1 MDTVVMPPLNPEP
14 GKCPQ
19 CGTPLAPG
27 ALAGLCPAC
36 LLQAG
41 AAADTVSQPPSP
53 PFQPP
58 TVEELAPLFPQLEII
73 SLIGKGGMGAVYKAR
88 QKELDR
94 VVALKILPPG
104 IGDTTAFSS
113 RFTREAKA
121 LARLSHPGIVTLF
134 EFGQVQ
140 RPVANPAAGDDR
152 LYFILMEYVDGVNLR
167 QLLNGKRIS
176 AREALAIVPQIC
188 DALQYAHDQGIVHR
202 DIKPENLLLDR
213 RGRVKVA
220 DFGLAKLVAGGDDAA
235 TGGTTAPVAADLT
248 GSGDIMGT
256 PQYMSPEQIKAP
268 GEVDHRADIYA
279 LGVVFYQMLTGE
291 LPGKRLEAPSKKVQ
305 VDVRLD
311 EVVLRALEK
320 NPNRRYAQASQIKE
334 DVETINGTPPR
345 PGAVPPLVTAAG
357 HPDTSEK
364 IILPAFLLAFFFGV
378 FGVHRFYVGKIGTG
392 FLQLFT
398 FGGFGIWAIIDWII
412 LLCKEFTDVKGK
424 KLRHWYHPANVA
436 ETSTQATSDKIIL
449 PAFLLA
455 TFVGFFGA
463 HRFYVG
469 KIGTG
474 FLHLFTLG
482 GFGIWTVTDW
492 ILILC
497 QEFTDGKGKKL
508 RDWVQPAAGG
518 ARPVNPGG
526 MNPPPPVA
534 GQSLHANSI
543 VTPPAILAPAVGLM
557 IVGALKLIAIPITLL
572 MLMVLPGW
580 LSFILGFGWAFWG
593 ISAGL
598 GLVLFRLLPTLVIL
612 YGGYQLY
619 RHRSRPWGIAAGI
632 LSLLSCSLLGFGV
645 GLWALIILGRQ
656 DLQPWFTAPPTPRPS
671 DLPPFAPAAAPAAA
685 PVAAPNGVGWGGGK
699 ILAAFLVVFIAIVLF
714 VGAVGLLAYRSFS
727 GAHTFAGSS
736 GEAAQRVITMT
747 YPLAADG
754 HFSVDNVNGQI
765 EVTGTDQNQVV
776 LKTTVHGRDQKLV
789 DGYNPE
795 VKATG
800 NSVVVSSPNIT
811 DNEGWFIGWVKLNHN
826 NSPHADYV
834 IQVPR
839 HARLDNIEN
848 VNGRITITGVLGDI
862 KAANVNGD
870 LKASGVAGNLNLSNV
885 NGRLVAD
892 FSELHDGQTV
902 SLDNVSGHIE
912 TFLPAAASATVAA
925 DTVNGK
931 ITSEFS
937 TLKPQSDGPVG
948 HNLNGTLNDGGA
960 RLKATTVN
968 GSIAFRHANPA
979 PADE

>member
-1 MDTVVMPPLNPEP
+1 MDTVKMPLPTPEP

-41 AAADTVSQPPSP
+41 AAADTVSQPPPP

-58 TVEELAPLFPQLEII
+58 TVAELAPLFPQLEII

-88 QKELDR
+88 QRELDR

-140 RPVANPAAGDDR
+140 RPVTNPAAAGDDR

-167 QLLNGKRIS
+167 QLLNGKRMS

-235 TGGTTAPVAADLT
+235 TGGTATPLSADLT

-291 LPGKRLEAPSKKVQ
+291 LPGKRIEAPSKKVQ

-334 DVETINGTPPR
+334 DVETISGTPAG
-345 PGAVPPLVTAAG
+345 PGQVPPLMTAAG

-364 IILPAFLLAFFFGV
+364 IILPAFLLAFFFG
-378 FGVHRFYVGKIGTG
+378 FLGVHRFYVGKIGTG
-392 FLQLFT
+392 CLQLFT
-398 FGGFGIWAIIDWII
+398 LGGLGIWTLIDWVI
-412 LLCKEFTDVKGK
+412 LLCKEFTDGKGK
-424 KLRHWYHPANVA
+424 KLRHWYHPSNVA
-436 ETSTQATSDKIIL
+436 ETSTKATSDKIIL

-455 TFVGFFGA
+455 TFLGFFGA

-474 FLHLFTLG
+474 FFQLFTLG

-508 RDWVQPAAGG
+508 RDWLHPAPGTPRPAAPAGG
-518 ARPVNPGG
+518 
-526 MNPPPPVA
+526 NPPPPVGGPA
-534 GQSLHANSI
+534 LHAHGI

-557 IVGALKLIAIPITLL
+557 IVGGLKLLAIPFAL
-572 MLMVLPGW
+572 MMMMALPGW
-580 LSFILGFGWAFWG
+580 LSGILGFGWSFWG
-593 ISAGL
+593 ISAGF
-598 GLVLFRLLPTLVIL
+598 GLVLFRLIPTLVIL
-612 YGGYQLY
+612 YGGYRLY
-619 RHRSRPWGIAAGI
+619 RYRSRPWGIAAGI

-645 GLWALIILGRQ
+645 GLWALIILGRAE
-656 DLQPWFTAPPTPRPS
+656 LQPWFNTRPAPRPA
-671 DLPPFAPAAAPAAA
+671 DLPPFPPADAAAASAAM
-685 PVAAPNGVGWGGGK
+685 PHSVGWGAGK
-699 ILAAFLVVFIAIVLF
+699 ILAAILVVLIVIVLF
-714 VGAVGLLAYRSFS
+714 IGATGLLAYRAFS
-727 GAHTFAGSS
+727 GSHTATGNSQDDAKR
-736 GEAAQRVITMT
+736 EITMT
-747 YPLAADG
+747 YPLAPDG

-765 EVTGTDQNQVV
+765 EVTGTDQNRVV
-776 LKTTVHGRDQKLV
+776 LKATVHGRDQKLV
-789 DGYNPE
+789 DAYNPE
-795 VKATG
+795 VRATA
-800 NSVVVSSPNIT
+800 NSVVIHSPNIT
-811 DNEGWFIGWVKLNHN
+811 ENAGWFIGWLKSTYN

-839 HARLDNIEN
+839 RAHLDNIDNVSGRTSIAGVTGDINASN
-848 VNGRITITGVLGDI
+848 VNGE
-862 KAANVNGD
+862 
-870 LKASGVAGNLNLSNV
+870 LKATGVAGNLKLSNV
-885 NGRLVAD
+885 NGHLIAD
-892 FSELHDGQTV
+892 FATLADGQEV
-902 SLDNVSGHIE
+902 SLDSVSGLIE
-912 TFLPAAASATVAA
+912 TFLPDTASVTVAA
-925 DTVNGK
+925 DTLNGR

-937 TLKPQSDGPVG
+937 DLVPQKDGVVG
-948 HNLNGTLNDGGA
+948 HNLNGTLNGGGA
-960 RLKATTVN
+960 RLKASAVN
-968 GSIAFRHANPA
+968 GAISIRRAK
-979 PADE
+979 

>member
-1 MDTVVMPPLNPEP
+1 MDTVKMPLPNPEP

-53 PFQPP
+53 PFEPP
-58 TVEELAPLFPQLEII
+58 TVAELAPLFPQLEII

-140 RPVANPAAGDDR
+140 RPVTDAFNPGDTR

-167 QLLNGKRIS
+167 QLLNGGRIS

-220 DFGLAKLVAGGDDAA
+220 DFGLAKLVAGGDDAP
-235 TGGTTAPVAADLT
+235 TGGDTDPVAADLT
-248 GSGDIMGT
+248 GSGHIMGT

-291 LPGKRLEAPSKKVQ
+291 LPGKRIEAPSKKVQ

-320 NPNRRYAQASQIKE
+320 NPNRRYSQASQIKD
-334 DVETINGTPPR
+334 DVETISGTPGG
-345 PGAVPPLVTAAG
+345 PGPVPPVVATTG

-378 FGVHRFYVGKIGTG
+378 FGVHRFYVGKIATG
-392 FLQLFT
+392 LLQLFT
-398 FGGFGIWAIIDWII
+398 FGGFGIWTVIDWII
-412 LLCKEFTDVKGK
+412 ILCKEFTDVRGK
-424 KLRHWYHPANVA
+424 KLRNWYHPANVA
-436 ETSTQATSDKIIL
+436 DTSATVTSEKIIL

-455 TFVGFFGA
+455 TFFGVFGA

-508 RDWVQPAAGG
+508 RHWLHPSPVV
-518 ARPVNPGG
+518 ARPVAAGG
-526 MNPPPPVA
+526 MNPPPISRPPPVA
-534 GQSLHANSI
+534 AGVAGSAA
-543 VTPPAILAPAVGLM
+543 PPMIMAPAVGLM
-557 IVGALKLIAIPITLL
+557 IVAGLKLISIPLAL
-572 MLMVLPGW
+572 MMFMAVPGW
-580 LSFILGFGWAFWG
+580 LAAILGFGWMFGGMVTG
-593 ISAGL
+593 IGF
-598 GLVLFRLLPTLVIL
+598 VLFRLVPALLVL
-612 YGGYQLY
+612 YGGYQMFRL
-619 RHRSRPWGIAAGI
+619 RSHSWGIAAGI
-632 LSLLSCSLLGFGV
+632 LSILSCSLLGLGV
-645 GLWALIILGRQ
+645 GIWALIILGRSDVQ
-656 DLQPWFTAPPTPRPS
+656 SWFAAGPAPRPTVS
-671 DLPPFAPAAAPAAA
+671 PSTARPPATPGAIPHS
-685 PVAAPNGVGWGGGK
+685 VGWGPGK
-699 ILAAFLVVFIAIVLF
+699 ILIGFLIAFIVMLILVVVLVF
-714 VGAVGLLAYRSFS
+714 MAVRMFTVP
-727 GAHTFAGSS
+727 HVFASS
-736 GEAAQRVITMT
+736 SQGEAERDITMT
-747 YPLAADG
+747 LPLAPDG
-754 HFSVDNVNGQI
+754 RFSIDNVNGRI
-765 EVTGTDQNQVV
+765 EITGTEKNEVV
-776 LKTTVHGRDQKLV
+776 LKATVHGRDPDLV
-789 DGYNPE
+789 NSYNFDVRSATNE
-795 VKATG
+795 VVIHPPHIAEEYG
-800 NSVVVSSPNIT
+800 
-811 DNEGWFIGWVKLNHN
+811 GFIGWLRFHGDG
-826 NSPHADYV
+826 SPSADYV

-839 HARLDNIEN
+839 HARLDSISN
-848 VNGRITITGVLGDI
+848 VNGRTSIDGVAGDI
-862 KAANVNGD
+862 HASNVNGEI
-870 LKASGVAGNLNLSNV
+870 KASGVAGSLNLSNV
-885 NGRLVAD
+885 NGRLIAD
-892 FSELHDGQTV
+892 FATLDDGQNV
-902 SLDNVSGHIE
+902 SLDNVSGRIE
-912 TFLPAAASATVAA
+912 TSLPADASVDVTANS
-925 DTVNGK
+925 VNGR
-931 ITSEFS
+931 ITSEFPA
-937 TLKPQSDGPVG
+937 LAPKKDGPVG
-948 HNLNGTLNDGGA
+948 HKLNGTLNGGGA
-960 RLKATTVN
+960 QFKANTVN
-968 GSIAFRHANPA
+968 GAISIRRGK
-979 PADE
+979 